1 MKVKNTMMALGAAT
15 VFLMPAAAAQAFD
28 GAAKTQTQAERP
40 ATTAIQ
46 ISDEKLEEF
55 AAVHK
60 DVESMNAEY
69 QQKIAEAKDVTEKS
83 VLTAEANKEMLSLV
97 EKSDL
102 SLTEYNQIAQM
113 VKQDPVLQ
121 SKYTK
126 ILND

>member
-15 VFLMPAAAAQAFD
+15 VFLMPAAAAHAFD
-28 GAAKTQTQAERP
+28 GAAQTQAERP
-40 ATTAIQ
+40 ATTAVQ

-55 AAVHK
+55 AEVHK

-69 QQKIAEAKDVTEKS
+69 QQKIAETQDVTEKS

-121 SKYTK
+121 SKYNK

>member
-15 VFLMPAAAAQAFD
+15 VFLMPAAAQAFD

-40 ATTAIQ
+40 ATTAVQ

-55 AAVHK
+55 AEVHK

-69 QQKIAEAKDVTEKS
+69 QQKIAETQDVTEKS

-121 SKYTK
+121 SKYNK

>member
-15 VFLMPAAAAQAFD
+15 IFLMPGAAAHAFD
-28 GAAKTQTQAERP
+28 DAAKTQTQAERP
-40 ATTAIQ
+40 ATSVVQ

-55 AAVHK
+55 AEVHK
-60 DVESMNAEY
+60 DVEKMNSDY
-69 QQKIAEAKDVTEKS
+69 QEKIADAKDATEKS
-83 VLTAEANKEMLSLV
+83 VLTAEANKEMLSIV

-102 SLTEYNQIAQM
+102 TLTEYNYIAQM

-121 SKYTK
+121 SKYNK